1 MHRRAYGFLRAGPIF
16 AAWKSSPGVFRACLV
31 TLLLGIVFTV
41 PASANSVERG
51 SSASPTSQKQQ
62 AGAPSVGKWHR
73 HAVSIRNESF
83 SGNPFE
89 LALDATF
96 THKSSGTTVKLPG
109 YYAGNNTWKVGFM
122 PTRTGEWTYVT
133 SSSDPDLDNVTGS
146 LMAVESGHPGMLKA
160 DSANPRKWK
169 YVDGPYVVPIALR
182 FDVFQEE
189 GTIERFTQVADFL
202 KEGVGGHMLEFTFR
216 NEVYS
221 DWQKRQFNLALWD
234 RLEQRMD
241 VLAERGLGIHFMLYS
256 DDSQRPAWPA
266 QSDAEKL
273 LIRYVVARLAGY
285 PVVWFNTG
293 IDIAENRGQAWI
305 NWYGQQVRALDPY
318 DHPISSRYGG
328 GSGDLVMSGQTFDS
342 RGDRLAIISDMTR
355 YFKESRVPVSMDDAW
370 SENSPEAARRGKDFT
385 EHDIRRAV
393 WKTVMAGGL
402 GSLIRG
408 SVTYNNDTWFRMRN
422 IESDLESEQYLRL
435 VNRFIQDKLSNTFG
449 SMAPE
454 ASLVSNGYAL
464 ADPDRTKLLYFL
476 MGVNDRYD
484 SGNGGNV
491 TLKLSGLN
499 KTYEAIW
506 FDTRTGN
513 ETRAGSIRGGQ
524 DHTLTPPSKDDW
536 VLLLSAS
543 GPGDPATT
551 TPTPRPSA
559 TATPAPTATPTRTPV
574 PTATATR
581 TPVPTATATRT
592 PVPTATATPG
602 PGSGN
607 NAAISGV
614 SVASRASYQTVNG
627 VRSGERVYIDRGYT
641 FTSVPQAISGAPYI
655 KTAND
660 DKNRTEESFLSFTV
674 DRTVTIFVAY
684 DARARSLPNWLS
696 GWNNTGLVLG
706 TTDTDRKLYSRVF
719 PAGTITLGANLAP
732 GASGAESNYT
742 VVIVAGGTVATP
754 TPTPTAS
761 PTPRPSRPT
770 LDVQASTVEVLGTVS
785 IPIVLSEAPNGV
797 SGFDLDVTLSDP
809 AVASISDVQFPDFGL
824 AEHELL
830 SGSRARLRA
839 VDSEDMLESGA
850 TNAVLATLQVRGL
863 AQGTTE
869 VTVRVLR
876 LDDDSGSPMEVE
888 YKAGSLRVV
897 SPTCPTL
904 PGATSPSRDMDGDAR
919 CEDINGNGRLDFD
932 DVVDF
937 FDALESPAV
946 TGNAARFDFNG
957 NGRADMADVVE
968 LFHLLTS

>member
-1 MHRRAYGFLRAGPIF
+1 MHERVQGPLRAGRIP
-16 AAWKSSPGVFRACLV
+16 AALKISLGLIRICLT

-41 PASANSVERG
+41 PASASPAERQY
-51 SSASPTSQKQQ
+51 SPSPAPQQ
-62 AGAPSVGKWHR
+62 RLTPAPSVGKWHR
-73 HAVSIRNESF
+73 YVVSIRNDSF

-96 THKSSGTTVKLPG
+96 THKSSGATIKLPG

-133 SSSDPDLDNVTGS
+133 SSSDPDLDDVTGS
-146 LMAVESGHPGMLKA
+146 LTAVESGHPGMLKA

-169 YVDGPYVVPIALR
+169 YVDGPYVAPIALR
-182 FDVFQEE
+182 FDVFHED
-189 GTIERFTQVADFL
+189 GTIERFAQVADFL
-202 KEGVGGHMLEFTFR
+202 KEDVGGHLFEFTFR

-221 DWQKRQFNLALWD
+221 DWQKRQFDLALWD
-234 RLEQRMD
+234 RLEERMD
-241 VLAERGLGIHFMLYS
+241 VLTERGLGIHFMVYS

-273 LIRYVVARLAGY
+273 LIRYLVARLAGY
-285 PVVWFNTG
+285 PVVWYNTG

-318 DHPISSRYGG
+318 GHPISSRYGG

-408 SVTYNNDTWFRMRN
+408 STLYNNDLWFRMRN
-422 IESDLESEQYLRL
+422 IESELESEQYLRL
-435 VNRFIQDKLSNTFG
+435 VNWFIQNKLGNTFG
-449 SMAPE
+449 SMVPE

-464 ADPDRTKLLYFL
+464 ADPGRTRLLYFL

-484 SGNGGNV
+484 SGNGGSV

-506 FDTRTGN
+506 FDPRTGN
-513 ETRAGSIRGGQ
+513 EARTGSIRGAQ
-524 DHTLTPPSKDDW
+524 DHTLAPPSKDDW

-543 GPGDPATT
+543 GSGDPATA

-559 TATPAPTATPTRTPV
+559 TATRTPAPIATPR
-574 PTATATR
+574 
-581 TPVPTATATRT
+581 
-592 PVPTATATPG
+592 

-607 NAAISGV
+607 NASISGV
-614 SVASRASYQTVNG
+614 SAASRASYQVVNG
-627 VRSGERVYIDRGYT
+627 LERNAQVYIDRGYT
-641 FTSVPQAISGAPYI
+641 FTSVPQAIYGASYI

-674 DRTVTIFVAY
+674 DRTVTVYVAY

-719 PAGTITLGANLAP
+719 PAGKVTLGANLAP
-732 GASGAESNYT
+732 GASGAASNYT
-742 VVIVAGGTVATP
+742 VVIVAGGTVVDTPTPTPTAVPTRTATP
-754 TPTPTAS
+754 VPTPTAS
-761 PTPRPSRPT
+761 PTPRPGRPT
-770 LDVQASTVEVLGTVS
+770 LDVQASTVAVLDTVS
-785 IPIVLSEAPNGV
+785 IPIVLSEAPTGV

-809 AVASISDVQFPDFGL
+809 AVARISDIQFPGFGIS
-824 AEHELL
+824 EHEML
-830 SGSRARLRA
+830 SSARARLRA
-839 VDSEDMLESGA
+839 VDSEDAVESGA
-850 TNAVLATLQVRGL
+850 RNVVLATVGLQGL
-863 AQGTTE
+863 AQGTTS
-869 VTVRVLR
+869 VTVRILR
-876 LDDDSGSPMEVE
+876 LDDDRGNAIQPE
-888 YKAGSLRVV
+888 YTAGTLRVV

-904 PGATSPSRDMDGDAR
+904 PGAASPSRDLDGDGR
-919 CEDINGNGRLDFD
+919 CEDANGNGRLDFD
-932 DVVDF
+932 DVVDL
-937 FDALESPAV
+937 FDALDSSTV
-946 TGNAARFDFNG
+946 TENATRFDFNG
-957 NGRADMADVVE
+957 NGGADMADIVK
-968 LFHLLTS
+968 LFDLLTS